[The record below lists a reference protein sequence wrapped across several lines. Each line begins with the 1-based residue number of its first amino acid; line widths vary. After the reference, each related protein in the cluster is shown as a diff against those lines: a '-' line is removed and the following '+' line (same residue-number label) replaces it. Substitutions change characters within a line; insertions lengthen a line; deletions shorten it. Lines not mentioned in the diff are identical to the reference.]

1 MDYENR
7 SPAVEGVQKSW
18 GRPVW
23 EWSWSCKTDRGNR
36 VWVLRVFLVFQGWK
50 SVVGVWELRVAP
62 PQWSRDWVGRG
73 SRLLTSKDG
82 QFVRHW
88 LKKGSSHWLRIQCH
102 VILYKYKWSTIS
114 SDYRRPLWLYSV
126 LSEYGTVNAFGQRQS
141 RGLSSAA
148 ITPFFK
154 MSQSAPIPI
163 LTLFPSLVF
172 ASCIIL
178 PLQKVPSVLFV
189 GAIFWITIA
198 LPSLAELKTC
208 TISSSVIFA
217 SCHHTTLPKTQ
228 QTQEWSAFAQ
238 LKAGNWHLYQ
248 PESHHLSPNNT

>member
-82 QFVRHW
+82 QFVRHCF
-88 LKKGSSHWLRIQCH
+88 KKGSSHWLRIQYH
-102 VILYKYKWSTIS
+102 VILFKYRWSTTS
-114 SDYRRPLWLYSV
+114 SDYGRPISHRNIFVIIFCLVWVWHCQRVWPEAKSWLV
-126 LSEYGTVNAFGQRQS
+126 LCSYHSLLQNVPICPNPHPYPLPQPCLCLLYNLT
-141 RGLSSAA
+141 SS
-148 ITPFFK
+148 K
-154 MSQSAPIPI
+154 SAKCPCCK
-163 LTLFPSLVF
+163 
-172 ASCIIL
+172 SCL
-178 PLQKVPSVLFV
+178 LNHHRN
-189 GAIFWITIA
+189 A
-198 LPSLAELKTC
+198 LPSFAESKTC
-208 TISSSVIFA
+208 TI
-217 SCHHTTLPKTQ
+217 
-228 QTQEWSAFAQ
+228 
-238 LKAGNWHLYQ
+238 
-248 PESHHLSPNNT
+248 